1 MTERPT
7 PQPPAAGP
15 VSRRRLSAHAAGW
28 AAWGCL
34 SIAATVLQ
42 NAPDLL
48 DWLPNEAIWGL
59 VVIGALAQL
68 PFIVRDVRRT
78 SAGRGAQ
85 PFWREGRGDNL
96 LHPEPHFTGYGEQ
109 RRRLRRLFRGFPRPG
124 RRGLAARLRPWL
136 LPGRHTPPL
145 VVVVTGAPGTGKSQ
159 LANRIARDVQDR
171 FPDGSRWV
179 DLTTGTSPDEEEGE
193 EPPGG
198 AAARMRLRDVLPR
211 RLRRLPGRSGPD
223 EGDPAAERAAEF
235 AAAAASSRPRTVPDL
250 LEELLGASGDSPR
263 GPRRHLEEAW
273 RSRTAGRRLLLV
285 LENAQ
290 DPAQVAALLPN
301 SPYSAV
307 VVTSRRPFHD
317 VGFSYV
323 EEHLEGLTQDEGA
336 ELLDRQVPLP
346 SDAREREHERA
357 LRRTIASHC
366 HGLPLALKM
375 CGTRLASHSG
385 EDTEELLDKLRSTDG
400 TPLLGPTG
408 FPASFLGVFR
418 LCGTEAARLLHRM
431 AATGMREVADYGAAA
446 LLDADRARAAE
457 VLAELVGLSLIE
469 PIGRADDG
477 VHRYRMHQLVHDT
490 MRTLGPAELGVDPE
504 EARREWS
511 PEAAREAGRRLVA
524 AYTWMVERAAADQ
537 HRVDAGFPRPPIA
550 GADPGPGDDGGLG
563 LAGPEHPPAWLDR
576 EREVLLGCLW
586 LAADAGHA
594 RLGWRLARAFAVM
607 CQALRAHW
615 EEWDQAVEAQLALA
629 YGHGDLHALGMA
641 LLDASELS
649 GARGQYRPGVVYAE
663 RALYAFEQKGVDERW
678 LARARRARGV
688 CLQRWG
694 ELDGAKEELER
705 AEAVMARHGE
715 RWWRAR
721 TLYNLAELNAD
732 IGSLGPASDLLRW
745 ACDLFAEEGDTGQ
758 SDLARVMLSEVH
770 ADEGHQL
777 RAWYELS
784 ELCAR
789 FRAEQR
795 LWYAAQCL
803 RVLGGLDEKA
813 LRAQWRTAES
823 LLKEVA
829 RVGRRAR
836 FDAGAQREVR
846 GDGAAAVLGGAVQ
859 DARGRRD
866 RITARLAELLG
877 DENAVRAARAEAD
890 PAVLRRTAR
899 RLRRAWSARGRMALV
914 RESIVLMER
923 MGDEWG
929 VQRARLTL
937 GRVLVRA
944 GAFPDAERAFA
955 AAAAG
960 FGALS
965 QAGQRSGEPGDLRW
979 EARTH
984 HIAAEDLYH
993 AVSPPGQRLERTV
1006 PQPLAGA
1013 LHDAHRHARQ
1023 ALRLYRERGNSAGET
1038 AVLILCARIM
1048 WVDGAELRRVADELE
1063 AAVRRAD
1070 EHGWRELRAEAV
1082 EFRDRIAAK
1091 YPEIARLWP
1100 IH

>member
-576 EREVLLGCLW
+576 ERGAGRRRRPRPAR
-586 LAADAGHA
+586 LAAGA
-594 RLGWRLARAFAVM
+594 RLRGDVPGPARPLGGVGPGGRGPARAG
-607 CQALRAHW
+607 L
-615 EEWDQAVEAQLALA
+615 
-629 YGHGDLHALGMA
+629 
-641 LLDASELS
+641 
-649 GARGQYRPGVVYAE
+649 
-663 RALYAFEQKGVDERW
+663 
-678 LARARRARGV
+678 RARRPARPG
-688 CLQRWG
+688 
-694 ELDGAKEELER
+694 
-705 AEAVMARHGE
+705 H
-715 RWWRAR
+715 
-721 TLYNLAELNAD
+721 
-732 IGSLGPASDLLRW
+732 GPA
-745 ACDLFAEEGDTGQ
+745 G
-758 SDLARVMLSEVH
+758 
-770 ADEGHQL
+770 
-777 RAWYELS
+777 
-784 ELCAR
+784 
-789 FRAEQR
+789 R
-795 LWYAAQCL
+795 LGA
-803 RVLGGLDEKA
+803 V
-813 LRAQWRTAES
+813 
-823 LLKEVA
+823 
-829 RVGRRAR
+829 RRAR
-836 FDAGAQREVR
+836 
-846 GDGAAAVLGGAVQ
+846 AVQ
-859 DARGRRD
+859 AR
-866 RITARLAELLG
+866 
-877 DENAVRAARAEAD
+877 
-890 PAVLRRTAR
+890 R
-899 RLRRAWSARGRMALV
+899 RLRRAR
-914 RESIVLMER
+914 
-923 MGDEWG
+923 
-929 VQRARLTL
+929 
-937 GRVLVRA
+937 
-944 GAFPDAERAFA
+944 
-955 AAAAG
+955 
-960 FGALS
+960 
-965 QAGQRSGEPGDLRW
+965 
-979 EARTH
+979 
-984 HIAAEDLYH
+984 
-993 AVSPPGQRLERTV
+993 
-1006 PQPLAGA
+1006 
-1013 LHDAHRHARQ
+1013 
-1023 ALRLYRERGNSAGET
+1023 ALRLRAEGCGRALAGPRPPRARGLPPALGRAGRRQGGAGARRGGDGPARGALVARAD
-1038 AVLILCARIM
+1038 AVQPRRAQRRHRQPGPRLGPAAVGVRP
-1048 WVDGAELRRVADELE
+1048 LRRGGRHRPERPGPGHALRGP
-1063 AAVRRAD
+1063 RR
-1070 EHGWRELRAEAV
+1070 
-1082 EFRDRIAAK
+1082 
-1091 YPEIARLWP
+1091 
-1100 IH
+1100 